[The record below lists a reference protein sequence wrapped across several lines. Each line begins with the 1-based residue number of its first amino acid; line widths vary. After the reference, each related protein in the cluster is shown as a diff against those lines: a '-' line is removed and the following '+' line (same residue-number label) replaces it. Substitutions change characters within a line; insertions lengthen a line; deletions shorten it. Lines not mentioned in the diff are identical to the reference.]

1 MFTLTLTPI
10 YSVSTVYA
18 ASPIVPS
25 CNTGPLVF
33 KLDPKGNQTTE
44 KTFANPCDFTYV
56 MLLINNIIEFLLFYL
71 ATPLAGLA
79 LCYAGWLML
88 FSGGSSEKLT
98 KAKAIIKNVVIGYII
113 ALAAWLI
120 VSTIFKQLGFTGET
134 FLK

>member
-1 MFTLTLTPI
+1 MFILLTPI
-10 YSVSTVYA
+10 FSMSTVYA
-18 ASPIVPS
+18 APSIVPN
-25 CNTGPLVF
+25 CNTGPLIF
-33 KLDPKGNQTTE
+33 KLDSNGKETTE
-44 KTFANPCDFTYV
+44 KVFANPCDFNYV
-56 MLLINNIIEFLLFYL
+56 MLLINNVIEFLLFYL

-79 LCYAGWLML
+79 LCYSGGLML

-120 VSTIFKQLGFTGET
+120 VSTIFKQFGFTGET